1 MATMISENRANNV
14 SSLDS
19 LRAFAALS
27 VCFYHFV
34 CKTIDF
40 IPKNWVYDFF
50 FSGQYGVHLFFVISG
65 FVIPWSMYHNKYQL
79 RNFFQFLLKRLA
91 RLEPPY
97 LVSVVLAILVV
108 FARAHFI
115 GDGQTHI
122 AISTPQILLHVGYL
136 IPFFEETYS
145 WLTPVYWTLAVEFQY
160 YFLIALLFV
169 PMMKYGMIMR
179 IIIYV
184 SFGAISYLFGEKFLP
199 HWLPIFLIGIA
210 LFLYKTK
217 SIEKIEFALVVV
229 AMMIL
234 AWDKCPHASLFFI
247 LLPVPVVLFASQLKV
262 PVLHF
267 LGKMSYS
274 IYLIHAIIGIA
285 VMNVL
290 SHHVN
295 GTFQK
300 IGLVVFVMVISIFSS
315 YIFYRI
321 VEKPSKT
328 LSSRMSYRK

>member
-1 MATMISENRANNV
+1 MDSKNRVNDI

-27 VCFYHFV
+27 VCLYHFI

-40 IPKNWVYDFF
+40 IPKNVVYDFF

-65 FVIPWSMYHNKYQL
+65 FVIPWSMYHNKYQI

-97 LVSVVLAILVV
+97 LASVALAILVV
-108 FARAHFI
+108 YARAHFI
-115 GDGQTHI
+115 GGGETHI
-122 AISTPQILLHVGYL
+122 AVSAPQILLHIGYL
-136 IPFFEETYS
+136 IPFFEDTYA

-169 PMMKYGMIMR
+169 PMMKFGLVIR
-179 IIIYV
+179 IAIYV
-184 SFGAISYLFGEKFLP
+184 AFGASSYWFGEKFLP
-199 HWLPIFLIGIA
+199 HWLPIFMVGIA

-217 SIEKIEFALVVV
+217 TIEKIEFVLVLL
-229 AMMIL
+229 AMMVL
-234 AWDKCPHASLFFI
+234 AWNKYPHPSLFFI
-247 LLPVPVVLFASQLKV
+247 LLPVPVVLFASQMKV

-290 SHHVN
+290 SHHVD
-295 GTFQK
+295 GTLQK
-300 IGLVVFVMVISIFSS
+300 IALVSVVMGISIFFS

-321 VEKPSKT
+321 VEKPSKA
-328 LSSRMSYRK
+328 LSARINYRK

>member
-1 MATMISENRANNV
+1 MSADLRTNDV

-27 VCFYHFV
+27 VCLYHFV
-34 CKTIDF
+34 CKTIGF
-40 IPKNWVYDFF
+40 IPENAVYDFF

-65 FVIPWSMYHNKYQL
+65 FVIPWSMYHNKYSIK
-79 RNFFQFLLKRLA
+79 NFFRFLLKRLA

-97 LVSVVLAILVV
+97 LASVALAILVV

-122 AISTPQILLHVGYL
+122 AVSTPQILLHIGYL

-169 PMMKYGMIMR
+169 PMMKFGIIVR
-179 IIIYV
+179 IVVYV
-184 SFGAISYLFGEKFLP
+184 LFGAGSYLFGEKFLP
-199 HWLPIFLIGIA
+199 HWLPIFLVGIV

-217 SIEKIEFALVVV
+217 TIEKIEFALVVV
-229 AMMIL
+229 VMMIL
-234 AWDKCPHASLFFI
+234 AWDKYPHASLFFI
-247 LLPVPVVLFASQLKV
+247 LLPVPIVLYASRIKI

-274 IYLIHAIIGIA
+274 IYLVHAVIGISL
-285 VMNVL
+285 MNVL

-295 GTFQK
+295 GTMQK
-300 IGLVVFVMVISIFSS
+300 IGLAMLVMAISIFSS

-321 VEKPSKT
+321 IEKPSKA
-328 LSSRMSYRK
+328 LSSRISYRK